1 MSAHETL
8 ETVANQS
15 VDQLKVA
22 SEYFGWIES
31 LSWALS
37 SSVKA
42 GHEIHASQLAGVINY
57 LCNDY
62 GSILEDEVKRLSNE
76 LSDTSLSE

>member
-1 MSAHETL
+1 MSTRETL
-8 ETVANQS
+8 KTVANKS
-15 VDQLKVA
+15 VDQLEVA

-37 SSVKA
+37 SSLKSGHDVHA
-42 GHEIHASQLAGVINY
+42 GQLAGVINY

-62 GSILEDEVKRLSNE
+62 GSLLEDDVKRLNGE
-76 LSDTSLSE
+76 LSDSGLRE